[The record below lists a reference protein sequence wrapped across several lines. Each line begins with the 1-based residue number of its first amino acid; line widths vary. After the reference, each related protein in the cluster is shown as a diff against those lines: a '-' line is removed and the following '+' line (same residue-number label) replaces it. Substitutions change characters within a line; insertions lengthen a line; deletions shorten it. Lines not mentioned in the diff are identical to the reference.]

1 MKWMLGGGKEPAV
14 ATAKGNC
21 WEMVMFS
28 AFRAGIT
35 SEARMR
41 DIYTKGQAADKARGG
56 LAFPDTIEAE
66 LRGSNKEY
74 VFDPRIAGTPR
85 PLRGD
90 IVIFGSAA
98 GHVALATG
106 KLSGG
111 EVEIIS
117 HWGPPHHNP
126 RVETTTVE
134 ELQRRGAQGTIKFW
148 SPSW

>member
-1 MKWMLGGGKEPAV
+1 
-14 ATAKGNC
+14 
-21 WEMVMFS
+21 MVMFS

-41 DIYTKGQAADKARGG
+41 DIYTKGQAADKAGG
-56 LAFPDTIEAE
+56 GFAFPDTIEAE
-66 LRGSNKEY
+66 LRGSKEY
-74 VFDPRIAGTPR
+74 VFDPKVAGTPR

-106 KLSGG
+106 KQSGG

-117 HWGPPHHNP
+117 HWGPPHNNL

-134 ELQRRGAQGTIKFW
+134 ELQRRGAKGTIKFW